1 MHGEIYHHGELIDE
15 ASGGSGLD
23 IMSRFQEYNRIW
35 EEFAFIETVDGG
47 VWRYT
52 SPDGAWTLCVHAK

>member
-15 ASGGSGLD
+15 TSGSGLD

-35 EEFAFIETVDGG
+35 EEFAFIETADGG

-52 SPDGAWTLCVHAK
+52 SPDGAWMLCVHAK